1 MKTAS
6 NDILSKNQEQLLK
19 MNGEY
24 WIKKLNL
31 QKHPEG
37 GYYRENYRCQDIIN
51 KDKLLT
57 RYNDSRNSS
66 TAIYYLLLGEE
77 FSAFHKL
84 KSDEI
89 FHFYS
94 GSTLIVDIIDNE
106 GKYHQF
112 KLGNNP
118 DKNEVLQL
126 VIHHDCWFASHVSES
141 DSYSLIGCTVSPGF
155 DFADFSLGNQEELIT
170 SYPDFIDIITK
181 FTHD

>member
-1 MKTAS
+1 
-6 NDILSKNQEQLLK
+6 
-19 MNGEY
+19 MNGKY

-51 KDKLLT
+51 QDKLLT
-57 RYNDSRNSS
+57 RYNDFRSAS
-66 TAIYYLLLGEE
+66 TAIYYLLLEDE

-94 GSTLIVDIIDNE
+94 GSTLMVHIIDNE
-106 GKYHQF
+106 GEYHQL

-118 DKNEVLQL
+118 DEQEVLQL
-126 VIHHDCWFASHVSES
+126 VIPHGCWFASHVNES
-141 DSYSLIGCTVSPGF
+141 KSYSLIGCTVSPGF
-155 DFADFSLGNQEELIT
+155 DFADFTLGNRKELT
-170 SYPDFIDIITK
+170 TLYPHLINIINKLTY
-181 FTHD
+181 D

>member
-1 MKTAS
+1 
-6 NDILSKNQEQLLK
+6 

-51 KDKLLT
+51 QDKLLT

-66 TAIYYLLLGEE
+66 TAIYYLLLKEE
-77 FSAFHKL
+77 FSAFHRL

-94 GSTLIVDIIDNE
+94 GSTLIIDMIDNK
-106 GKYHQF
+106 GKYYQF

-118 DKNEVLQL
+118 DKNEFLQL
-126 VIHHDCWFASHVSES
+126 VIPHGCWFASHVSES
-141 DSYSLIGCTVSPGF
+141 NSYSLIGCTVSPGF
-155 DFADFSLGNQEELIT
+155 DFADFSLGNREELIS
-170 SYPDFIDIITK
+170 SYPDFIEIITK
-181 FTHD
+181 FTHN

>member
-1 MKTAS
+1 
-6 NDILSKNQEQLLK
+6 

-37 GYYRENYRCQDIIN
+37 GYYRETYRSKDIIN
-51 KDKLLT
+51 QDKLLI
-57 RYNDSRNSS
+57 RYNDSRNVS

-94 GSTLIVDIIDNE
+94 GSTLLVYIIDNQGE
-106 GKYHQF
+106 CHEF
-112 KLGNNP
+112 KVGNNP
-118 DKNEVLQL
+118 DNDEVLQL
-126 VIHHDCWFASHVSES
+126 VIPQGCWFASYVSQPQ
-141 DSYSLIGCTVSPGF
+141 SYSLIGCTVSPGF
-155 DFADFSLGNQEELIT
+155 NFEDFTLGNSEELIT
-170 SYPDFIDIITK
+170 LYPHHIDIITK
-181 FTHD
+181 LTHK

>member
-1 MKTAS
+1 
-6 NDILSKNQEQLLK
+6 

-37 GYYRENYRCQDIIN
+37 GHYRETYRCQDIIN
-51 KDKLLT
+51 QDKLLT
-57 RYNDSRNSS
+57 RYNDSRNAS

-94 GSTLIVDIIDNE
+94 GSTLIVHTINSQGEYHQYKLGQNPDDNE
-106 GKYHQF
+106 I
-112 KLGNNP
+112 
-118 DKNEVLQL
+118 LQL
-126 VIHHDCWFASHVSES
+126 VIPHGYWFASHVSQPN
-141 DSYSLIGCTVSPGF
+141 SYSLIGCTVSPGF
-155 DFADFSLGNQEELIT
+155 NFADFMLGNREEL
-170 SYPDFIDIITK
+170 SKLYPHYIDIIKKLTNN
-181 FTHD
+181 